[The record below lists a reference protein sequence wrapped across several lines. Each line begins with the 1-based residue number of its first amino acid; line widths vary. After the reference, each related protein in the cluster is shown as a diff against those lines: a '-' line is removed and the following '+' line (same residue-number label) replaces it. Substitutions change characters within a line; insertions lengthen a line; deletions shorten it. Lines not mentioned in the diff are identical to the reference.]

1 MERLWVILYVVYGG
15 TRRKARLRR
24 RTYYVVLRSGRYES
38 IVHHTLSISRSREDG
53 NNTVP
58 RTYSSTGGGLIIL
71 DCNSCRCKDRGH
83 L

>member
-1 MERLWVILYVVYGG
+1 MGDIIRGIRGDKEEGPA
-15 TRRKARLRR
+15 TET
-24 RTYYVVLRSGRYES
+24 TYYVVLRSGRYES